1 MATSPII
8 EADEKTVGRAW
19 NVAYFAGVDIGGTKI
34 AVGIGNTEGAILCEM
49 RFPTDEVPRGED
61 GLDRIAEAVKSLCT
75 QNGGS
80 GPQIRLADVA
90 AVGIGSP
97 GPLDRGTLL
106 KTANLPGWEGINLA
120 SGLQTR
126 LGIPC
131 RVENDATAAGMGEWM
146 FGAGRG
152 TSHMAYVTV
161 STGVGSGIIV
171 NSQLYSGGRGNAGE
185 LGHIVLIPDGPV
197 CHCGQRGCLET
208 LASGTALA
216 RIAHERRN
224 ESPYLQRQDGI
235 DAPTVFLGVEAGDAV
250 CQAIIQDMTRY
261 LGQGLSFLV
270 NLLNPERIVLGGGV
284 MANGDMLLP
293 LIQQRT
299 QEYSMPALYRTTEI
313 VLAGLGQDSGLVGAL
328 AVALVA
334 RT

>member
-1 MATSPII
+1 M
-8 EADEKTVGRAW
+8 
-19 NVAYFAGVDIGGTKI
+19 AYFAGVDIGGTKI
-34 AVGIGNTEGAILCEM
+34 AVGIGNTEGKILHEM
-49 RFPTDEVPRGED
+49 RFPTEEVPRGED
-61 GLDRIAEAVKSLCT
+61 GLNRIADAVKSLCAEEK
-75 QNGGS
+75 NP
-80 GPQIRLADVA
+80 GPQIRFEEIA

-97 GPLDRGTLL
+97 GPLNRGTLL

-126 LGIPC
+126 LEIPC

-161 STGVGSGIIV
+161 STGIGSGIIT

-185 LGHIVLIPDGPV
+185 LGHLVLIPDGPP
-197 CHCGQRGCLET
+197 CHCGQQGCLET

-216 RIAHERRN
+216 RIATERRS
-224 ESPYLQRQDGI
+224 ESPFLQQHQEL
-235 DAPTVFLGVEAGDAV
+235 DAPTVFAGAKAGDTV
-250 CQAIIQDMTRY
+250 CQTIIEDMTRY

-284 MANGDMLLP
+284 MVNGDLLLP
-293 LIQQRT
+293 RIQQYT
-299 QEYSMPALYRTTEI
+299 EQYSMPALYRTTEI

>member
-1 MATSPII
+1 M
-8 EADEKTVGRAW
+8 
-19 NVAYFAGVDIGGTKI
+19 AYFAGVDIGGTKI
-34 AVGIGNTEGAILCEM
+34 AVGIGNTEGKILRET

-61 GLDRIAEAVKSLCT
+61 GLNRIAEAVRSLCT
-75 QNGGS
+75 DK
-80 GPQIRLADVA
+80 GPGPELRSADIA

-126 LGIPC
+126 LDVPC

-161 STGVGSGIIV
+161 STGIGSGIIV
-171 NSQLYSGGRGNAGE
+171 NGQLYSGGRGNAGE
-185 LGHIVLIPDGPV
+185 LGHMVVIPDGPP
-197 CHCGQRGCLET
+197 CHCGQQGCLET

-216 RIAHERRN
+216 RIATERRDQ
-224 ESPYLQRQDGI
+224 SPYLKRQDMI
-235 DAPTVFLGVEAGDAV
+235 EAPTVFAGAKAGDKV
-250 CQAIIQDMTRY
+250 CQSMIQDMTRY

-293 LIQQRT
+293 LILQHT
-299 QEYSMPALYRTTEI
+299 ESFSMPALYSTTEI
-313 VLAGLGQDSGLVGAL
+313 VLAGLGQDSGLAGAL

>member
-1 MATSPII
+1 M
-8 EADEKTVGRAW
+8 
-19 NVAYFAGVDIGGTKI
+19 AYFAGVDIGGTKI
-34 AVGIGNTEGAILCEM
+34 AVGIGNTEGKILRET
-49 RFPTDEVPRGED
+49 RFPTEEVPRGED
-61 GLDRIAEAVKSLCT
+61 GLNRIAEAVRSLCEDKAPGT
-75 QNGGS
+75 HIGLS
-80 GPQIRLADVA
+80 DIA

-120 SGLQTR
+120 SGLETR
-126 LGIPC
+126 LEVPC

-146 FGAGRG
+146 FGSGRG

-161 STGVGSGIIV
+161 STGIGSGIIV
-171 NSQLYSGGRGNAGE
+171 NGQLYSGGRGNAGE
-185 LGHIVLIPDGPV
+185 LGHVVLIPDGPP

-216 RIAHERRN
+216 RIATER
-224 ESPYLQRQDGI
+224 SSQSSYLKKQDTI
-235 DAPTVFLGVEAGDAV
+235 EAPTVFAGAEAGDAV
-250 CQAIIQDMTRY
+250 CQSVIQDMTRY

-293 LIQQRT
+293 LILQHT
-299 QEYSMPALYRTTEI
+299 KAFSMPALYRTTEI
-313 VLAGLGQDSGLVGAL
+313 VLAGLGQDSGVAGAL

-334 RT
+334 RS